1 MTHIRYSFSA
11 ILLLAVLSGGPPDSA
26 FAASST
32 DPDWPCVQGKVP
44 HVSPGMM
51 WAGPPIDEEDQSWEE
66 SEKLSALVRKLSQRR
81 TSMDEA
87 RSAIAQF
94 AENTDD
100 KTRQLTLL
108 FTGLLQT
115 INAERD
121 AIMRGIERYARQQR
135 VRADNI
141 RELREELK
149 ALNAKDELSDDEK
162 TRRDELEERLNWDTR
177 IYDERRE
184 SLTYVC
190 ESPVILEQRLFSLA
204 RIIQRH
210 LN

>member
-1 MTHIRYSFSA
+1 MTSIQSSLSA
-11 ILLLAVLSGGPPDSA
+11 ILLLAVLSGGPPDPVA
-26 FAASST
+26 AASSEN
-32 DPDWPCVQGKVP
+32 PDWPCVQRKVP

-51 WAGPPIDEEDQSWEE
+51 WAGPPIDEMDESWEK
-66 SEKLSALVRKLSQRR
+66 SKKLSALVHRLSERR

-87 RSAIAQF
+87 RSAVAQF
-94 AENTDD
+94 AKNADD
-100 KTRQLTLL
+100 KSRQLTLL

-121 AIMRGIERYARQQR
+121 AIMRGITRYARQQR
-135 VRADNI
+135 ARADNI
-141 RELREELK
+141 RELRKKLE
-149 ALNAKDELSDDEK
+149 ALNAKDNLSDDEK
-162 TRRDELEERLNWDTR
+162 ARREELEKQLNWATR
-177 IYDERRE
+177 IYDERDQ

-204 RIIQRH
+204 RIIQQH